1 MDNDWVKVYAAGKLY
16 DVELVKGLLEQNDI
30 ESEIFNQKDRA
41 FLVGDVELYVHSK
54 DADKAK
60 QIIAER

>member
-54 DADKAK
+54 DAEKAK

>member
-16 DVELVKGLLEQNDI
+16 DVELVKGLLEQNGI

-54 DADKAK
+54 DAEKAK